1 LKFIKELLN
10 CKTYKNFETFDL
22 CYEKGGLPYW
32 LLTVDKNMK
41 LRTSDKHYMSQVR
54 QWFSIILPKIKP
66 MLYQNGGP
74 VIMVQVENE
83 YAYYDA
89 CDHNYTNTLR
99 DLLREHLGSEVI
111 LFTTDGIWNFKCA
124 IIDKVFV
131 TIDFGTKDDPHMHF
145 GSLREHQKT
154 GPLVN
159 SEFYPGWINRWEM
172 PYEHI
177 ETQKVADR
185 LDELLTMNASVN
197 MSVLSVY
204 FYCFQIVLR
213 SVC

>member
-1 LKFIKELLN
+1 MKFIKELLN
-10 CKTYKNFETFDL
+10 CKTYKNFQTFYF

-32 LLTVDKNMK
+32 LLTVDKDMK
-41 LRTSDKHYMSQVR
+41 LRTSDKNYMSHVR
-54 QWFSIILPKIKP
+54 QWFSIVMPKIKP

-83 YAYYDA
+83 YASYYA

-99 DLLREHLGSEVI
+99 DLFREHLGSEVI
-111 LFTTDGIWNFKCA
+111 LFTTDGIWNSKCA
-124 IIDKVFV
+124 IIDKVFA
-131 TIDFGTKDDPHMHF
+131 TIDFGTYFDPHMQF
-145 GSLREHQKT
+145 RSLREYQKT

-172 PYEHI
+172 PYQHI
-177 ETQKVADR
+177 ETQKVVDR

-204 FYCFQIVLR
+204 FYCFKTILL